1 MALGHQTTIVP
12 CTLDLAG
19 LLHRL
24 RSLGAEAV
32 FNLVED
38 LEGAGRLIHLVPFC
52 LEAAGIP
59 YTGAP
64 SEAMLLT
71 SNKTLAKGLMAG
83 AGISTPQWVGPWPRG
98 IRTAP
103 CSGNRSG
110 DWLVKSV
117 WEHASV
123 GLDESGL
130 LRGLTPDRVAAEL
143 PPRAPQLGGACFAER
158 FVDGREFN
166 LSLLA
171 GPRGPELLPFAEMVF
186 EGFGP
191 DQPRIVGYRAKWDEA
206 SFEYQN
212 TVRRFEFGPQ
222 DSDLLERLR
231 RLALRAWDLFGLAGY
246 ARVDFRVDGAGR
258 PWVLEVNAN
267 PCLSPDAGFV
277 AALERAGITFDAATA
292 RILDC
297 ALRRTPPVRARG
309 ARTETGAAPPA
320 RVAPGSGL
328 QLRYELVPGDGE
340 RVGGLTAAT
349 GFFHPP
355 EVEIAAE
362 LVEERLARGP
372 ASGYEFV
379 MAEEDGRLVGYTC
392 FGPIPCTA
400 SSYDL
405 YWIAVHPDLQ
415 GRGLGRRLME
425 ESERLAAAAGGTRLY
440 LDTSHRAQYVST
452 RAFYERCGFRLETVL
467 EDFYAPGDGKAI
479 YGKAL
484 EPLVQGTVGPAVNP

>member
-1 MALGHQTTIVP
+1 MEEALAALGHQPTIVP
-12 CTLDLAG
+12 CTLDLAE

-38 LEGAGRLIHLVPFC
+38 LEGTGRLIHLVPFC

-71 SNKTLAKGLMAG
+71 SNKTLAKSLMAG
-83 AGISTPQWVGPWPRG
+83 AGIPTPQWVGPWPRG
-98 IRTAP
+98 FRTAP

-143 PPRAPQLGGACFAER
+143 PPRAPRLGGACFAER

-166 LSLLA
+166 ISLLA
-171 GPRGPELLPFAEMVF
+171 GPLGPEVLPFAEMVF

-191 DQPRIVGYRAKWDEA
+191 DRPRIVGYRAKWDEA

-212 TVRRFEFGPQ
+212 TVRRFEFGAE
-222 DSDLLERLR
+222 DGELLERLR

-246 ARVDFRVDGAGR
+246 ARVDFRIDGNGR

-267 PCLSPDAGFV
+267 PCLSPDAGFA
-277 AALERAGITFDAATA
+277 AALERAGITFDTATA
-292 RILDC
+292 RVLDC
-297 ALRRTPPVRARG
+297 ALRRTPLAHMDEPGEKRPSTC
-309 ARTETGAAPPA
+309 RTDGGAADGI
-320 RVAPGSGL
+320 R
-328 QLRYELVPGDGE
+328 LRYELVPEDGE
-340 RVGGLTAAT
+340 RVGLLTAAT

-355 EVEIAAE
+355 EVEIAVE

-372 ASGYEFV
+372 SSGYEFV
-379 MAEEDGRLVGYTC
+379 MAEEDGRLAGYTC

-425 ESERLAAAAGGTRLY
+425 ESERLVAAAGGTRLY

-484 EPLVQGTVGPAVNP
+484 EPAVKS